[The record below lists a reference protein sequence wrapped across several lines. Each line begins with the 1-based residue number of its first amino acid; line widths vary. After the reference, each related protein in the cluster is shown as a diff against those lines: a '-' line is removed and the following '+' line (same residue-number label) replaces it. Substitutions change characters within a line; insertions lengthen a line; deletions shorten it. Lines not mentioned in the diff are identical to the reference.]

1 MHVGKASEDVIHLLG
16 TPVPAAEQ
24 KPLAAIVEAI
34 AGTGG
39 SGHFLPF
46 VNAKSP
52 DVPGEVDI
60 ATIVRFVAP
69 AKARGS
75 SFFEPNFWVP
85 ACAGTTAV
93 VI

>member
-1 MHVGKASEDVIHLLG
+1 MRVRKTPKDVIHLLG

-24 KPLAAIVEAI
+24 EPLAPIVEAI

-60 ATIVRFVAP
+60 AIGLGAVSNFAGVAVIPERHGITPKRRGCP
-69 AKARGS
+69 A
-75 SFFEPNFWVP
+75 
-85 ACAGTTAV
+85 
-93 VI
+93 